1 MSEVNAAEIRID
13 AVEPQL
19 VRPNEPFKATCV
31 VNVGG
36 DIDPKSA
43 QVSFLTDDARLIL
56 CDHATEETPV
66 EKSIQLAPGQSIT
79 KTVTMHLKLRKGLRN
94 EFSRDGSPAPLTL
107 HARLSGSEGSRSE
120 PVFSEG
126 FDIEVAELAKRT
138 TTKIFI

>member
-1 MSEVNAAEIRID
+1 MTQPRPTHIKINT
-13 AVEPQL
+13 VEPAL
-19 VRPNEPFKATCV
+19 VRPNEPFKATYV
-31 VNVGG
+31 VKASG
-36 DIDPKSA
+36 DVNTKGL

-66 EKSIQLAPGQSIT
+66 EKTLQVNPGQRVS

-107 HARLSGSEGSRSE
+107 HARLTGSEGPRG
-120 PVFSEG
+120 PAVFSEG
-126 FDIEVAELAKRT
+126 YDIEVAELAKRT